1 MIETMTDNRIQG
13 IKINYESLFSG
24 QNGEF
29 DSKGENTSKNEE
41 IYTAEQ
47 VKNLIREREK
57 QLLEEK
63 EAELESVK
71 KEAYSQGF
79 ESGRKKAKG
88 EMNSSI
94 GSVLKALKSVDAHVD
109 ELMNQVKPH
118 IATMVF
124 ELAEKILALPV
135 KNEILNER
143 VTNEIEQI
151 INDLESNTRV
161 TVDVAE
167 SDLKI
172 VESRIEAMPNAD
184 HIVLRASSE
193 LNPGEYRVDTNREQI
208 VKQFRKNL
216 QDFRESVNLTES
228 TDSETGTD
236 IETRS

>member
-1 MIETMTDNRIQG
+1 MIETITDNSRIQG
-13 IKINYESLFSG
+13 IRINYESLFSG
-24 QNGEF
+24 QNRDF
-29 DSKGENTSKNEE
+29 DSDEGNTSRSEE

-47 VKNLIREREK
+47 VKNLIGEHEK
-57 QLLEEK
+57 QLLEQM
-63 EAELESVK
+63 EAELESAK
-71 KEAYSQGF
+71 KEAYRKGF
-79 ESGRKKAKG
+79 ETGLNKAKS

-94 GSVLKALKSVDAHVD
+94 GSVLNALKSVDAHVD

-143 VTNEIEQI
+143 VSNEIEQI

-172 VESRIEAMPNAD
+172 VESRIEAMPDSD
-184 HIVLRASSE
+184 HIVLRASGE

-216 QDFRESVNLTES
+216 QDFRESVNLAEITDTDTE
-228 TDSETGTD
+228 TEL
-236 IETRS
+236 

>member
-1 MIETMTDNRIQG
+1 MIETMTDNSRIQG

-24 QNGEF
+24 QNSDF
-29 DSKGENTSKNEE
+29 DSDGGNTSRNEE

-47 VKNLIREREK
+47 VKNLIREHEK
-57 QLLEEK
+57 QLLEQK
-63 EAELESVK
+63 EAELESAK
-71 KEAYSQGF
+71 KEAYGKGF
-79 ESGRKKAKG
+79 ETGRKKAKS
-88 EMNSSI
+88 EMNNSI

-124 ELAEKILALPV
+124 DLAEKILALPV

-161 TVDVAE
+161 TVEVAV

-184 HIVLRASSE
+184 HIVLRASGE

-216 QDFRESVNLTES
+216 QDFRESVNLADT
-228 TDSETGTD
+228 TGTD
-236 IETRS
+236 IETES